1 MYQCVCVCVRMWH
14 LIQFTCHVSMFF
26 FVFHQSLRLSFLWA
40 QQRATVSRHRHGQRP
55 QRFRWVGSSLE
66 VAKCGRII
74 IIILII
80 FIIISIIIYIHF
92 IFHNAVDGRN
102 EEILYPVDMPT
113 IPQIRGFYVSQ
124 LVQDLFHEVYF
135 DGLFFWYVGDNLLLS
150 SMTRLYALVT
160 SCDKW
165 LV

>member
-1 MYQCVCVCVRMWH
+1 MYQCVCVCACDTWYSLHVMFPYFFSFFISH
-14 LIQFTCHVSMFF
+14 CACHFF
-26 FVFHQSLRLSFLWA
+26 GLSN
-40 QQRATVSRHRHGQRP
+40 GQRSP
-55 QRFRWVGSSLE
+55 GTAMGNGLRDFVELDQVWKWQNVGVLLLLLFLLLL
-66 VAKCGRII
+66 V
-74 IIILII
+74 LLY
-80 FIIISIIIYIHF
+80 IYIHF